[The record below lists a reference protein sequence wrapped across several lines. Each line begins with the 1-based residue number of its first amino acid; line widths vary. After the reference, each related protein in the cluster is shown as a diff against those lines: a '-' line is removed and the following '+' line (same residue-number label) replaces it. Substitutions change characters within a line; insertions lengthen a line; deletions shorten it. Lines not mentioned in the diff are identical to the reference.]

1 MITRL
6 LESALITGGS
16 RGIGRATALALAGAG
31 VTRIAIGY
39 VENES
44 AANETCRALESNG
57 AKAMAIRA
65 NLALPAGVDRLF
77 DDAAAHLGRL
87 DVFVHCAAIAAFKPL
102 SGTRPNQW
110 DLTMN
115 TNARSFLTGAQ
126 RAAAVMTDGGSMVAV
141 SSLGAIRALH
151 NYGAMGPTKAALE
164 SIVRGLAVELAPR
177 GVRVNAVSAGLV
189 SGTGVGM
196 LPGAEASIVAAGAQT
211 PMGRVAR
218 PEEIASVIKFLCEP
232 SSNWITGQTII
243 ADGGWSLV

>member
-1 MITRL
+1 VTTRP

-31 VTRIAIGY
+31 VTRIVIGY

-44 AANETCRALESNG
+44 AANEACSEIESAG
-57 AKAMAIRA
+57 AKAVAIRA

-77 DDAAAHLGRL
+77 DDAVAHLDRL

-102 SGTRPNQW
+102 AETRPNQW

-126 RAAAVMTDGGSMVAV
+126 RAATMMTTGGTMVAV
-141 SSLGAIRALH
+141 SSLGAVRALR

-189 SGTGVGM
+189 SGTGVST
-196 LPGAEASIVAAGAQT
+196 LPGAEAALVAAGAQT

-218 PEEIASVIKFLCEP
+218 PEEIASIIAFLCEP
-232 SSNWITGQTII
+232 ASNWITGQTIV

>member
-1 MITRL
+1 M
-6 LESALITGGS
+6 
-16 RGIGRATALALAGAG
+16 
-31 VTRIAIGY
+31 TRIAVGY
-39 VENES
+39 VENEE
-44 AANETCRALESNG
+44 AARETCRALESAG
-57 AKAMAIRA
+57 AEAVAIRT

-77 DDAAAHLGRL
+77 DDVAARFDRL

-102 SGTRPNQW
+102 AETRPNQW

-126 RAAAVMTDGGSMVAV
+126 RAAAMMTNGGSMVAV
-141 SSLGAIRALH
+141 SSLGAVRALR

-189 SGTGVGM
+189 SGTRVSS
-196 LPGAEASIVAAGAQT
+196 LPGAEAAIAAASAQT

-218 PEEIASVIKFLCEP
+218 PEEIASIIAFLCEP
-232 SSNWITGQTII
+232 SSTWITGQTLI